1 VSVASARFR
10 RSIRDAQGRSIRRV
24 TPRPINEWACRAR
37 DGRDMRDTIR
47 TGADAI
53 VVGTRAMTVPP
64 RARGPV
70 PNPVAH
76 ATWGD

>member
-1 VSVASARFR
+1 MPVASARIR
-10 RSIRDAQGRSIRRV
+10 GSIRDPQGRSIRRV
-24 TPRPINEWACRAR
+24 TPRSINEWGCRAR

-53 VVGTRAMTVPP
+53 VVGTRAMTVLP